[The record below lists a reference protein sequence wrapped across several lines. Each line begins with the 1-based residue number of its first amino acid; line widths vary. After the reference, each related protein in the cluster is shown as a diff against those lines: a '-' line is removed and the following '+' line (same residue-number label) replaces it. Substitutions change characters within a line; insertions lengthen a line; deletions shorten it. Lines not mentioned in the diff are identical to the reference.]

1 MAQQRELLRIHG
13 EPKQYFYDCLIL
25 IEKDA
30 VILIATSN
38 LQAVLFTLLAD
49 LSNVT
54 PFSNNK
60 DATLGNFAS
69 SRCDV
74 SHAGTSTTQQ

>member
-1 MAQQRELLRIHG
+1 MAQQRESLRIHG

-30 VILIATSN
+30 VMLIMTSI
-38 LQAVLFTLLAD
+38 LQAVLFTRAD

-54 PFSNNK
+54 PLSNNK
-60 DATLGNFAS
+60 AATFGNFAS
-69 SRCDV
+69 SPCDI
-74 SHAGTSTTQQ
+74 SHTGTSTAQQ

>member
-1 MAQQRELLRIHG
+1 MAQQRELLCIQG
-13 EPKQYFYDCLIL
+13 ESKQYFYDCLIL

-30 VILIATSN
+30 VMLIITSI
-38 LQAVLFTLLAD
+38 LQAVLFTLDD

-60 DATLGNFAS
+60 AATFGNFAS
-69 SRCDV
+69 SLCDV